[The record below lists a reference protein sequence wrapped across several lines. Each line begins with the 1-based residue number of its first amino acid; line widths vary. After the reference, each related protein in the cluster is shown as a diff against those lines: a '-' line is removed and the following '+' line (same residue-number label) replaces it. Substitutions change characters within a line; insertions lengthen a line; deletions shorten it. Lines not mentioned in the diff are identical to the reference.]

1 MANNKCLVSTS
12 AYSIENLLCDKEVNT
27 TLAPIIETN
36 KYQSFTG
43 TIPFIKLPRPNFRN
57 NQENLNIK
65 ANLPPLRRSY
75 GKENLEYTR
84 LNAWKTHN
92 SWDYYNDHVD
102 DDYSKI
108 RRKRA
113 TVKQTQALQKV
124 FEMTA
129 FPSTILRE
137 NLARY
142 LGMSPRTVQVWFQNK
157 RQAARK
163 TFKQKGCLINNF

>member
-1 MANNKCLVSTS
+1 M
-12 AYSIENLLCDKEVNT
+12 LCDNENSV
-27 TLAPIIETN
+27 TLAPILETA
-36 KYQSFTG
+36 KYQRLTG
-43 TIPFIKLPRPNFRN
+43 TVPFIKLPRPNFCN
-57 NQENLNIK
+57 DQENLILK
-65 ANLPPLRRSY
+65 TNLPPLHKLHEKDNIEYERSSFW
-75 GKENLEYTR
+75 R
-84 LNAWKTHN
+84 SHN
-92 SWDYYNDHVD
+92 SRDYYNDIVD

-124 FEMTA
+124 FELTA

-163 TFKQKGCLINNF
+163 TFK